1 MIYQVI
7 KTYDVAEVYKV
18 EASSEEEAIRYI
30 EDEEVSDSANVYTVS
45 AQAYA
50 ENLKVEM
57 AR

>member
-30 EDEEVSDSANVYTVS
+30 EDEEVSDSADVYTVS
-45 AQAYA
+45 AQVYA
-50 ENLKVEM
+50 ENLKVEI

>member
-30 EDEEVSDSANVYTVS
+30 EDEEVSDSADVYTVS

>member
-30 EDEEVSDSANVYTVS
+30 EDEEVSDSADVYTVS
-45 AQAYA
+45 AQVYA

>member
-1 MIYQVI
+1 VIYQVI

>member
-1 MIYQVI
+1 VIYQVI

-30 EDEEVSDSANVYTVS
+30 EDEEVADNADVYTVS
-45 AQAYA
+45 AQVYA

>member
-1 MIYQVI
+1 VIYQVI

-30 EDEEVSDSANVYTVS
+30 EDEEVSDSADVYTVS

>member
-1 MIYQVI
+1 VIYQVI

-30 EDEEVSDSANVYTVS
+30 EDEEVSDSADVYTVS
-45 AQAYA
+45 AQVYA